1 MMPGLVFGVIGGIAL
16 AKFIARRRRWAHGYG
31 YGHGGCGGRH
41 AWRRGYDDFEAPR
54 GFQVPRR
61 PTMWLARE
69 LSLDEVQLGELDKI
83 WRTAR
88 GALGRFGFARIQL
101 LGQLAAALGDEIFDR
116 PRVDAILAQSAPL
129 ASVRQEI
136 ADGLERLHL
145 TLNHEQRERLRNL
158 AGAGRGQQPTPPP
171 TAA

>member
-1 MMPGLVFGVIGGIAL
+1 MMPGIVFGVIGGIAL

-31 YGHGGCGGRH
+31 YGGCGGRH
-41 AWRRGYDDFEAPR
+41 AWRRGYDDYEAPR
-54 GFQVPRR
+54 GFHVPRR
-61 PTMWLARE
+61 PSMWLARE
-69 LSLDEVQLGELDKI
+69 LSLDEVQQGEVEKI

-88 GALGRFGFARIQL
+88 GALGRFGFARLQL

-116 PRVDAILAQSAPL
+116 ARVDAILGQSGPL

-145 TLNHEQRERLRNL
+145 TLSPEQRERLRDL
-158 AGAGRGQQPTPPP
+158 AGAGRSSQPQPPP